1 MAEAQAATEP
11 TVADVATSA
20 GDAAIRTEK
29 LAKTYRDRKGGDV
42 RALEGLDLLVPRG
55 EFFGLLGPNG
65 AGKSTAIGMITTTVV
80 PTGGQ
85 AWVAGFDVVR
95 KPAEVKRRIGV
106 VPQQS
111 SLDRSLT
118 TWENLYYHGRF
129 FGLRPKVARQRSTEL
144 LEMFGL
150 AERAKT
156 KPWMLSGGLAQRMMA
171 ARALMHEPE
180 ILILDEPTSGIDPQ
194 TRANLWD
201 RLRDLHRH
209 GTTIL
214 LTTHYLDEADELCER
229 LAIVDHGRLLA
240 EGTPDEL
247 KYGIGADTVVS
258 VTVDG
263 DAAPLASA
271 LDGDPASAAGAR
283 PRIEHDGATARTFT
297 DRPDGVLAR
306 MIRAAG
312 DAGLTVLDA
321 GTQPPS
327 LQTVF
332 LTLTGREYRE

>member
-1 MAEAQAATEP
+1 VSRLASEADAAP
-11 TVADVATSA
+11 GDSA
-20 GDAAIRTEK
+20 SAIRTEK
-29 LAKTYRDRKGGDV
+29 LAKTYRDKRGGDV
-42 RALEGLDLLVPRG
+42 RALEDFDLLVPRG

-65 AGKSTAIGMITTTVV
+65 AGKSTAIGLLTTTVV
-80 PTGGQ
+80 PTSGR
-85 AWVAGFDVVR
+85 ALVAGYDVVR
-95 KPAEVKRRIGV
+95 RPAEVKRRIGL
-106 VPQQS
+106 VPQAS

-144 LEMFGL
+144 LGVFGL
-150 AERAKT
+150 ADRART
-156 KPWMLSGGLAQRMMA
+156 KPWMLSGGLAQRMMI

-180 ILILDEPTSGIDPQ
+180 ILVLDEPTSGIDPQ

-201 RLRDLHRH
+201 RLRELHRK

-214 LTTHYLDEADELCER
+214 LTTHYLGEADELCER

-240 EGTPDEL
+240 EGKPDEL

-263 DAAPLASA
+263 DAGPLVSS
-271 LDGDPASAAGAR
+271 LGGRPASTAR
-283 PRIEHDGATARTFT
+283 WATRVEQDGATARMFT
-297 DRPDGVLAR
+297 DQPDGVLAQ
-306 MIRAAG
+306 MIHAAG
-312 DAGLTVLDA
+312 VAGLRVLDA